1 MSISRVSALLLGVVI
16 IIFGIFGFLQ
26 YFTPD
31 GVLFGV
37 FQVDLIHNLIHV
49 ISGLIGIIAAI
60 PNQRRYA
67 AWYILEM
74 GLIYGAITIIGFL
87 LNGDVFGFVFFN
99 LNDNLLHAGIT
110 GIAFI
115 MCIVILLER
124 PEQYTGIALNGQAP
138 RS

>member
-1 MSISRVSALLLGVVI
+1 MSLSRVCALVLGI
-16 IIFGIFGFLQ
+16 IIILFGILGFFE

-31 GVLFGV
+31 GFLFGV
-37 FQVDLIHNLIHV
+37 FQVDLIHNLIHI

-74 GLIYGAITIIGFL
+74 GIIYGLITILGFL
-87 LNGDVFGFVFFN
+87 LNGNLFSLVIFN

-110 GIAFI
+110 VIAFMMSI
-115 MCIVILLER
+115 IILLEW
-124 PEQYTGIALNGQAP
+124 PEQYTGIAMNAP
-138 RS
+138 STRR